1 MRWILKKM
9 REHLRA
15 SWWMVLGG
23 FVVFLIVLLAF
34 GPLVAFTFA
43 LVIGTLLLAWVTAFL
58 ASANQSLADGAARGE
73 LREALDAARRF
84 IEIDPVPFLDVLK
97 GKSRSHPILKAIDR
111 LAALGGYL
119 RDKDL

>member
-84 IEIDPVPFLDVLK
+84 IEIDPVP
-97 GKSRSHPILKAIDR
+97 SSMS
-111 LAALGGYL
+111 
-119 RDKDL
+119 